1 MSDIFS
7 HEQIEK
13 FRVIFEQF
21 DKNGDGDISAKEL
34 KGALKQLGQVTDTKS
49 CKKMIK
55 AVKTVLN
62 FSFWHSYLNFESQGQ
77 NFHKMIFLFLK

>member
-1 MSDIFS
+1 MADIFS
-7 HEQIEK
+7 QEQIEK

-55 AVKTVLN
+55 AVKTVQSFFSN
-62 FSFWHSYLNFESQGQ
+62 FVCRWRSFHY
-77 NFHKMIFLFLK
+77 

>member
-1 MSDIFS
+1 MADIFS
-7 HEQIEK
+7 QEQIEK

-55 AVKTVLN
+55 AVKTVHFVLT
-62 FSFWHSYLNFESQGQ
+62 
-77 NFHKMIFLFLK
+77 

>member
-1 MSDIFS
+1 MADIFS
-7 HEQIEK
+7 QEQIEK

-55 AVKTVLN
+55 AVKTVQSF
-62 FSFWHSYLNFESQGQ
+62 FSNLVCR
-77 NFHKMIFLFLK
+77 

>member
-1 MSDIFS
+1 MADIFS
-7 HEQIEK
+7 QEQIEK

-55 AVKTVLN
+55 AVKIVQ
-62 FSFWHSYLNFESQGQ
+62 SF
-77 NFHKMIFLFLK
+77 FLILFVDEGLFTISIVK

>member
-1 MSDIFS
+1 MADIFS
-7 HEQIEK
+7 QEQIEK

-55 AVKTVLN
+55 AVKTASVLVLGIV
-62 FSFWHSYLNFESQGQ
+62 SCCRAQLQ
-77 NFHKMIFLFLK
+77 LFIALRL